1 MKEHIYF
8 GETVKG
14 YDIPV
19 LNEREARAA
28 AGILFLFGMIGF
40 LNAYLL
46 HDFIYT
52 QIFVTYFMIDF
63 TIRIFI
69 NPKYAPSLILGRFF
83 VSNQRPEYVGA
94 KQKRFAWSIGFAL
107 SIPMFIMIVILE
119 YMTPVKI
126 VICIICLMLLF
137 FEAAFSICIG
147 CKLYALVY
155 GEKAEH
161 CPGGICDIKQKEEIQ
176 KISKFQA
183 TVLGI
188 TLIIVSSVAITKI
201 VQSDNSK
208 SNGTMKCGVG
218 KCGGN

>member
-147 CKLYALVY
+147 CKLYALVLV
-155 GEKAEH
+155 K
-161 CPGGICDIKQKEEIQ
+161 KQNIVLEEFVI
-176 KISKFQA
+176 
-183 TVLGI
+183 
-188 TLIIVSSVAITKI
+188 
-201 VQSDNSK
+201 
-208 SNGTMKCGVG
+208 
-218 KCGGN
+218 